1 MRLWS
6 MVWVQGFSVALI
18 LNSEGRKVKK
28 IGGLVKLNMN
38 QRIKQVLIL
47 SHLKE
52 GKVTVESKVHTV
64 GQFATNKVRVWLIL
78 SV

>member
-1 MRLWS
+1 

-28 IGGLVKLNMN
+28 IGGLVDLKKSL
-38 QRIKQVLIL
+38 RIKQVLIPC
-47 SHLKE
+47 HPMQQ
-52 GKVTVESKVHTV
+52 KVTVETKVQTV
-64 GQFATNKVRVWLIL
+64 GQFEFNNVRVCLNL